1 MKKVFLVILIGLSIS
16 AGVAQKRSSDDSIRY
31 FLIQPSVGYTTL
43 ALGDVNDF
51 YDEVILMYG
60 EYGLDIPTQQ
70 QYPGSVLVSLNGLYN
85 VPSVLRVGI
94 GSQYTRTKSY
104 SGYEDYAG
112 LLEIKS
118 TISMLTLEAIVERDI
133 ESFKAGTLYV
143 GARGG
148 FSFVNSDYTN
158 EISFYNYPGG
168 AEEITLSGDGHG
180 FTIEPYI
187 GFQRVV
193 GNFSIGLTAGYRF
206 AKVKKLDGEMYIP
219 GEGNYSGELDL
230 EHDLSGITLNAKIG
244 YRFISK

>member
-16 AGVAQKRSSDDSIRY
+16 AGVAQKRSSHDSIRY

-70 QYPGSVLVSLNGLYN
+70 QYPGSIVVGLNGLYN

-118 TISMLTLEAIVERDI
+118 TISMLTLEGIAERDI
-133 ESFKAGTLYV
+133 ETFKAGTLYV

-158 EISFYNYPGG
+158 EISFNKYPGG

-187 GFQRVV
+187 GFQRIV

-230 EHDLSGITLNAKIG
+230 EHDLSGVSLNAKIG
-244 YRFISK
+244 YRFMSN

>member
-1 MKKVFLVILIGLSIS
+1 MKKVFLVILIGVSIS
-16 AGVAQKRSSDDSIRY
+16 AGVAQKRSPHDTIRY
-31 FLIQPSVGYTTL
+31 FVIQPSVGYTTL

-70 QYPGSVLVSLNGLYN
+70 QYPGSIVVGLNGLYN

-118 TISMLTLEAIVERDI
+118 TISMLTLEAIAERDI
-133 ESFKAGTLYV
+133 ETFKAGTLYL

-158 EISFYNYPGG
+158 EISFNNYPGG

-193 GNFSIGLTAGYRF
+193 GNFSLGLTAGYRF

-230 EHDLSGITLNAKIG
+230 EHDLSGISLNAKIG
-244 YRFISK
+244 YRFMSN